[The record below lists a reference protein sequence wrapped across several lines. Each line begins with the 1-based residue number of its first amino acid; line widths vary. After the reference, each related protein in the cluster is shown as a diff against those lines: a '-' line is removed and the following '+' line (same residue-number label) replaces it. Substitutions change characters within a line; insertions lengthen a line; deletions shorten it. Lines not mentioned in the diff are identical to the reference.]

1 MVFSHGI
8 HGMLGGAAV
17 SAAPTEQRCTAH
29 RAHLGGYGIPAIP
42 TPPAVIVF
50 SHRWH
55 RCTQMFRLRSIV
67 PRNTQN
73 TQKFSSARKFCEFC
87 GSTFQQ
93 EASVCSVNSVG
104 RCSGSLVGAAE
115 TAAPPGRVRGYGR
128 DAIPSYNCTDWE
140 GVLKYLCAS
149 VISVGE
155 YLSKNFCEFG
165 EFCGKIVWWQRGYGR
180 MPYPPISAPPEEISL
195 STCLLVNLSTNKKK
209 NYAEQDNTLFA

>member
-1 MVFSHGI
+1 MHLSQVHLQNKKCTCPNCTNKAKNCTNI
-8 HGMLGGAAV
+8 KIN
-17 SAAPTEQRCTAH
+17 APLLCWCT
-29 RAHLGGYGIPAIP
+29 
-42 TPPAVIVF
+42 
-50 SHRWH
+50 S
-55 RCTQMFRLRSIV
+55 
-67 PRNTQN
+67 
-73 TQKFSSARKFCEFC
+73 
-87 GSTFQQ
+87 
-93 EASVCSVNSVG
+93 
-104 RCSGSLVGAAE
+104 CSGKRQSRAETSAPPENCTNKAIRESPLGWYTSYLVGAVE
-115 TAAPPGRVRGYGR
+115 TTAPPGRVRGYGR

-209 NYAEQDNTLFA
+209 NYAEQDNTLLA

>member
-1 MVFSHGI
+1 
-8 HGMLGGAAV
+8 
-17 SAAPTEQRCTAH
+17 
-29 RAHLGGYGIPAIP
+29 
-42 TPPAVIVF
+42 
-50 SHRWH
+50 
-55 RCTQMFRLRSIV
+55 MFRLRSIV

-87 GSTFQQ
+87 GKMQWQLGWCTS
-93 EASVCSVNSVG
+93 C
-104 RCSGSLVGAAE
+104 LVGAVE
-115 TAAPPGRVRGYGR
+115 TTAPPGRVRGYGR

-209 NYAEQDNTLFA
+209 ELC

>member
-1 MVFSHGI
+1 
-8 HGMLGGAAV
+8 
-17 SAAPTEQRCTAH
+17 
-29 RAHLGGYGIPAIP
+29 
-42 TPPAVIVF
+42 
-50 SHRWH
+50 
-55 RCTQMFRLRSIV
+55 MFRLRNIV

-104 RCSGSLVGAAE
+104 GCSSSLVGALLAWLVQWRPLHPLVGCVGMAGCH
-115 TAAPPGRVRGYGR
+115 TLLQLHRLGGCP
-128 DAIPSYNCTDWE
+128 
-140 GVLKYLCAS
+140 K
-149 VISVGE
+149 ISVRICDICGR
-155 YLSKNFCEFG
+155 KGFC

-209 NYAEQDNTLFA
+209 NYAE

>member
-1 MVFSHGI
+1 
-8 HGMLGGAAV
+8 
-17 SAAPTEQRCTAH
+17 
-29 RAHLGGYGIPAIP
+29 
-42 TPPAVIVF
+42 
-50 SHRWH
+50 
-55 RCTQMFRLRSIV
+55 MFRLRSIV

-104 RCSGSLVGAAE
+104 GCSGSLVGAVE
-115 TAAPPGRVRGYGR
+115 TTAPPGRVRGYGR

-155 YLSKNFCEFG
+155 YLSKNFCEFC
-165 EFCGKIVWWQRGYGR
+165 EFCGKIVWWQCGYGR
-180 MPYPPISAPPEEISL
+180 MPYPPISAPLRKSTCQLVYL

-209 NYAEQDNTLFA
+209 NYAEQDNTLLA

>member
-1 MVFSHGI
+1 MRV
-8 HGMLGGAAV
+8 L
-17 SAAPTEQRCTAH
+17 
-29 RAHLGGYGIPAIP
+29 
-42 TPPAVIVF
+42 
-50 SHRWH
+50 
-55 RCTQMFRLRSIV
+55 
-67 PRNTQN
+67 PRNTLRRVWHPCHTHATHLIILPQMAQIN
-73 TQKFSSARKFCEFC
+73 TDGQGAHYPTECTERTEVSCCGRMQWQLGWCSSC
-87 GSTFQQ
+87 
-93 EASVCSVNSVG
+93 
-104 RCSGSLVGAAE
+104 LVGAVE
-115 TAAPPGRVRGYGR
+115 TTAPPGRVRGYGR

-209 NYAEQDNTLFA
+209 NYAEQDNTLLA

>member
-1 MVFSHGI
+1 
-8 HGMLGGAAV
+8 
-17 SAAPTEQRCTAH
+17 
-29 RAHLGGYGIPAIP
+29 
-42 TPPAVIVF
+42 
-50 SHRWH
+50 
-55 RCTQMFRLRSIV
+55 MFRLRSIV

-73 TQKFSSARKFCEFC
+73 AQKFSSARKFCEFC
-87 GSTFQQ
+87 GSTFLQ
-93 EASVCSVNSVG
+93 EVSVCSVNSVG
-104 RCSGSLVGAAE
+104 RCNGCSVGAAE

-165 EFCGKIVWWQRGYGR
+165 EFCGKIVWWLRGYGR

-209 NYAEQDNTLFA
+209 NYAEQDNTLLA

>member
-1 MVFSHGI
+1 MGCSSLCCTNQAEMYCPQNTLRRVWHPCHTHATCHDRILPRMAQINTDGQ
-8 HGMLGGAAV
+8 GARY
-17 SAAPTEQRCTAH
+17 PTECTEVSCCG
-29 RAHLGGYGIPAIP
+29 RMQWQLC
-42 TPPAVIVF
+42 
-50 SHRWH
+50 W
-55 RCTQMFRLRSIV
+55 CTS
-67 PRNTQN
+67 
-73 TQKFSSARKFCEFC
+73 C
-87 GSTFQQ
+87 
-93 EASVCSVNSVG
+93 
-104 RCSGSLVGAAE
+104 LVGAVE
-115 TAAPPGRVRGYGR
+115 TTAPPGRVRGYGR

-209 NYAEQDNTLFA
+209 NYAEQDNTLLA

>member
-1 MVFSHGI
+1 
-8 HGMLGGAAV
+8 
-17 SAAPTEQRCTAH
+17 
-29 RAHLGGYGIPAIP
+29 
-42 TPPAVIVF
+42 
-50 SHRWH
+50 
-55 RCTQMFRLRSIV
+55 MFRLRSIV

-104 RCSGSLVGAAE
+104 GCSGSFVGAVE
-115 TAAPPGRVRGYGR
+115 TTAPPCRVRGYGR

-149 VISVGE
+149 VTSVGE

-165 EFCGKIVWWQRGYGR
+165 EFCGKMQWQLGWCTSCFVGALET
-180 MPYPPISAPPEEISL
+180 SAPPEEIYL
-195 STCLLVNLSTNKKK
+195 STCQLIKKK
-209 NYAEQDNTLFA
+209 NYAEQDNTLLA